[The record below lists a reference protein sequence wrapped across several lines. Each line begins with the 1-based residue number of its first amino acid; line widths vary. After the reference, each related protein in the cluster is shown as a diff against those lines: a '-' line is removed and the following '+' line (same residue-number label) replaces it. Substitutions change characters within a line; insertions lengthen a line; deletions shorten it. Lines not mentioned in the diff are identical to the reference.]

1 MKQEL
6 EHDQGLPPF
15 LRRHWR
21 AMALA
26 FTVVLL
32 AGVASYPFLPR
43 KYTSQAKLMIV
54 RADQRMGGAKVIE
67 DDVPEL
73 TGASHPLYTQAQ
85 ILQIQSVLENAI
97 KGHDLKGEGGRP
109 LSIGE
114 LDAGYGVFPVK
125 GTDVIDLT
133 MISDRPE
140 RAHERLEAL
149 CESYFE
155 HIQKYRKEG
164 VREGLNYLEEQLQLA
179 KKQLEE
185 SEDRLQAFK
194 RVSGSISLPSE
205 IEAAVRDYSDVNSTI
220 RAQRLA
226 LESAQAR
233 AEGLRGKLGM
243 STKDA
248 LDFAAIAQNPR
259 LKFLQEQLLAVETS
273 PVRNRG
279 LKPDHPE
286 MRALTQRE
294 GMLRQE
300 MSEEIKR
307 LIGRNLPFRALD
319 DIRLEALRQL
329 TSAQT
334 EILSLQAAVSAAEK
348 SRTRLADGMTSIPER
363 ERKLVGLKRDVEVAG
378 QVYQQLLQKRSE
390 ARLSLA
396 NNLAYA
402 YLLEAPTMPDRPS
415 YPLFKHLLLFLVAM
429 GVTVSFGT
437 GLLLEFIDQVRR
449 VGPSL
454 PQVPLIATLPLLSRA
469 ERRDGELL
477 ARTKPFS
484 HYLQSIKMLALAL
497 EEQRR
502 EGKQIIALTSL
513 TAGEGKTVTVANL
526 AWCLA
531 EAGNRVLLI
540 DGDIFHPRL
549 PEIFGL
555 PFGPGLC
562 EALQEREAV
571 SQEAIETVGPLD
583 FLQAGTSEF
592 RPTLADLK
600 RGLGFLEEWRQY
612 YDFILIDLSPYQ
624 MAPEVSQFARASDG
638 LLFLANLQ
646 KTSLNDVAEV
656 LPQLRSLRIPIL
668 GMVSIQTMLVPKSYY
683 LLGEGGLA

>member
-6 EHDQGLPPF
+6 EQDQGLPLF
-15 LRRHWR
+15 IRRHWR
-21 AMALA
+21 AMVLA
-26 FTVVLL
+26 FTVVMV

-67 DDVPEL
+67 DDIPEL

-85 ILQIQSVLENAI
+85 ILRIESVLTNAI
-97 KGHDLKGEGGRP
+97 KSHDLKGKDGLP
-109 LSIGE
+109 LSTGE

-125 GTDVIDLT
+125 GTDIIDLT
-133 MISDRPE
+133 MVSDTA
-140 RAHERLEAL
+140 AHSHDRLAAL
-149 CESYFE
+149 CDSYFE

-194 RVSGSISLPSE
+194 RVSGSISLTSE

-220 RAQRLA
+220 RSQRLA

-233 AEGLRGKLGM
+233 ASGLRGKLGM
-243 STKDA
+243 SAKDA

-259 LKFLQEQLLAVETS
+259 IKFLQEQILAAETS
-273 PVRNRG
+273 PIRSRG

-294 GMLRQE
+294 QMLKEE
-300 MSEEIKR
+300 MSREIQR

-334 EILSLQAAVSAAEK
+334 EILSLQAALSAAEQ

-363 ERKLVGLKRDVEVAG
+363 ERKLVGLKRDAEVAG

-402 YLLEAPTMPDRPS
+402 YLIEAPTLPGQPS
-415 YPLFKHLLLFLVAM
+415 YPLFKHLLLFLLAM
-429 GVTVSFGT
+429 GLTGAFGT
-437 GLLLEFIDQVRR
+437 GLLLEFIDQIRNAGR
-449 VGPSL
+449 GM
-454 PQVPLIATLPLLSRA
+454 PQAPLLATLPILSRL
-469 ERRDGELL
+469 ERRGGE
-477 ARTKPFS
+477 
-484 HYLQSIKMLALAL
+484 
-497 EEQRR
+497 
-502 EGKQIIALTSL
+502 
-513 TAGEGKTVTVANL
+513 
-526 AWCLA
+526 
-531 EAGNRVLLI
+531 
-540 DGDIFHPRL
+540 
-549 PEIFGL
+549 
-555 PFGPGLC
+555 
-562 EALQEREAV
+562 
-571 SQEAIETVGPLD
+571 
-583 FLQAGTSEF
+583 
-592 RPTLADLK
+592 
-600 RGLGFLEEWRQY
+600 
-612 YDFILIDLSPYQ
+612 
-624 MAPEVSQFARASDG
+624 
-638 LLFLANLQ
+638 
-646 KTSLNDVAEV
+646 
-656 LPQLRSLRIPIL
+656 
-668 GMVSIQTMLVPKSYY
+668 
-683 LLGEGGLA
+683 